1 MKGVKFEEFIKNRDN
16 AFRDSYL
23 VANLEMLDGFIN
35 DEYFPIA
42 TASLISGA
50 VAKLGGYE
58 EESIAEFMLDEAE
71 RDKKFNINKIIDFLS
86 FKTEKEVH
94 TTLPVQF
101 RLKNDYFYNSLN
113 YTFYALTILDKKIQE
128 RYEVVYR
135 LHQNK
140 VSWGCAGYSEKLKC
154 NIPFF
159 FTYLDKILVCVD
171 AIRGRIETVNF
182 EEKIEEVKIEN
193 GILYVN
199 GEEVIKMVKKTYLVF
214 LKPVEERQRDYRQAE
229 RAAKRAK
236 GSKVKE
242 TNWETI
248 YLGKLRGSNKN
259 LKSHLVVALMVYG
272 IEVVKYA
279 VMEGHSWMTVDHI
292 NAEHN
297 DNRVD
302 NLALLTRKNNNSKGD
317 SQDDTYYFDY
327 FLYLSGCP
335 LEKCS

>member
-1 MKGVKFEEFIKNRDN
+1 MKGVKFEDLIKNRDL
-16 AFRDSYL
+16 AFKNNNLS
-23 VANLEMLDGFIN
+23 ANLELLDNFISN
-35 DEYFPIA
+35 EFYTVVTEI
-42 TASLISGA
+42 LIDGA
-50 VAKLGGYE
+50 VGKLGGYLE
-58 EESIAEFMLDEAE
+58 EYINDYMVYEAE
-71 RDKKFNINKIIDFLS
+71 RDRKHCNNKIIDFLS
-86 FKTEKEVH
+86 FKTEEEVH
-94 TTLPVQF
+94 NTLPVKF
-101 RLKNDYFYNSLN
+101 GLKNDYFYNSLN
-113 YTFYALTILDKKIQE
+113 YAFYALTILDKKIQD

-135 LHQNK
+135 LNQNK
-140 VSWGCAGYSEKLKC
+140 VAWGCAGYSEKLKC
-154 NIPFF
+154 NLPFY

-171 AIRGRIETVNF
+171 AIRGRIETIQF

-193 GILYVN
+193 GFLYVN
-199 GEEVIKMVKKTYLVF
+199 GEETIKMVKETYLVF
-214 LKPVEERQRDYRQAE
+214 LKPLEERQRDYRQAE

-236 GSKVKE
+236 GAKVKE

-259 LKSHLVVALMVYG
+259 LKSHLVIALMVYG

-317 SQDDTYYFDY
+317 SQDDTHYFDY

>member
-1 MKGVKFEEFIKNRDN
+1 
-16 AFRDSYL
+16 
-23 VANLEMLDGFIN
+23 
-35 DEYFPIA
+35 
-42 TASLISGA
+42 
-50 VAKLGGYE
+50 
-58 EESIAEFMLDEAE
+58 
-71 RDKKFNINKIIDFLS
+71 
-86 FKTEKEVH
+86 
-94 TTLPVQF
+94 
-101 RLKNDYFYNSLN
+101 
-113 YTFYALTILDKKIQE
+113 
-128 RYEVVYR
+128 
-135 LHQNK
+135 
-140 VSWGCAGYSEKLKC
+140 
-154 NIPFF
+154 
-159 FTYLDKILVCVD
+159 LVCVD
-171 AIRGRIETVNF
+171 AIRGRIETIQF

-199 GEEVIKMVKKTYLVF
+199 GEEVIKMVKETYLVF
-214 LKPVEERQRDYRQAE
+214 LKPVEERQRDFRKAE